1 MPEPKVEEAALS
13 AAGTPVQP
21 DPVVAATDGEDD
33 TNWVDDESPDLPP
46 EVPVDTNEGS
56 EADASV
62 EVDEVEAT
70 AEPAP
75 SRWLDDADRSWGD
88 EQPLAPPQLGT
99 VATEPEPTT
108 EVLDEVAPDAVEPI
122 NEGGGESS
130 PAPVHEAES
139 NWDDED
145 ANWPD

>member
-1 MPEPKVEEAALS
+1 VEEAAPS
-13 AAGTPVQP
+13 AADAPGQP
-21 DPVVAATDGEDD
+21 DPVAAAADGEDD
-33 TNWVDDESPDLPP
+33 TNWVDDEPPELPP
-46 EVPVDTNEGS
+46 EVAVDTNEGS

-108 EVLDEVAPDAVEPI
+108 EALDEAAPDGVEPI
-122 NEGGGESS
+122 NEGSGESS